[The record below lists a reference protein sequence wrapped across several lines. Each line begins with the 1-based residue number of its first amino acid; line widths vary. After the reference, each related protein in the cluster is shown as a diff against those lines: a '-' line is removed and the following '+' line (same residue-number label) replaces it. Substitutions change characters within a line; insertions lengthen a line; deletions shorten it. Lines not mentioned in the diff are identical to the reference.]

1 MDVLQWIYDVID
13 EMNEDFDQ
21 PEKIIKSEDSQ
32 IFGPGSNLDSM
43 GLVNLITL
51 IEQRIED
58 ETGDFISIADE
69 KAMSLQSSPFKTIGT
84 LKAYIETLLK

>member
-1 MDVLQWIYDVID
+1 MEVLQWIYDVID
-13 EMNEDFDQ
+13 EMNEELDQ
-21 PEKIIKSEDSQ
+21 SEKIIKSEDSR
-32 IFGPGSNLDSM
+32 IFGPGSTLDSI

-84 LKAYIETLLK
+84 LKVYIETLLK